1 MRSDCFVIA
10 TVAKFWNKGILSRL
24 DYLDEKYNG
33 SKKRPLGLSVSA
45 QHHIC
50 GMASFISVIN
60 KLNESYGS
68 YHCGFYEC
76 RTSEVLDRVERGL
89 DDLGIIFFTEH
100 SKGQMIQELR
110 NRGIIFNHIVYQTAH
125 AYICQN
131 HPLANSQEIAVIF
144 GGLLGPD
151 IFKVFKTEECKI
163 GGSLVLVVLAP
174 FMAKMGISSG
184 ANVAKLVSVG
194 PALLLQE
201 FGNLGTILLSMP
213 LALLLGL
220 KKESIGACY
229 SINRDSNLGLTTDI
243 FGPDA
248 PETKGTFAVYIVGS
262 VIGTVF
268 ISILASVVASWN
280 IFDPI
285 ALGMASGVGSG
296 SLMTAAAGTLGEIYP
311 QQAENI
317 MIMGGASDML
327 TGITGIYM
335 GTFVGLPLAKKL
347 YAILE
352 PKIGRKNNQE
362 VK

>member
-1 MRSDCFVIA
+1 MPLCIITWF
-10 TVAKFWNKGILSRL
+10 KEGI
-24 DYLDEKYNG
+24 YW
-33 SKKRPLGLSVSA
+33 
-45 QHHIC
+45 C
-50 GMASFISVIN
+50 
-60 KLNESYGS
+60 
-68 YHCGFYEC
+68 
-76 RTSEVLDRVERGL
+76 
-89 DDLGIIFFTEH
+89 
-100 SKGQMIQELR
+100 
-110 NRGIIFNHIVYQTAH
+110 
-125 AYICQN
+125 
-131 HPLANSQEIAVIF
+131 
-144 GGLLGPD
+144 
-151 IFKVFKTEECKI
+151 
-163 GGSLVLVVLAP
+163 
-174 FMAKMGISSG
+174 
-184 ANVAKLVSVG
+184 
-194 PALLLQE
+194 LLL
-201 FGNLGTILLSMP
+201 N
-213 LALLLGL
+213 
-220 KKESIGACY
+220 
-229 SINRDSNLGLTTDI
+229 NRDSNLGLTTDI

-296 SLMTAAAGTLGEIYP
+296 SMMTAAAGTLGEIYP

>member
-1 MRSDCFVIA
+1 MEKLKIVIKKYWKIYLA
-10 TVAKFWNKGILSRL
+10 ALVISAVCDLIGTV
-24 DYLDEKYNG
+24 
-33 SKKRPLGLSVSA
+33 
-45 QHHIC
+45 
-50 GMASFISVIN
+50 
-60 KLNESYGS
+60 KLNIGV
-68 YHCGFYEC
+68 GTLTLFPM
-76 RTSEVLDRVERGL
+76 V
-89 DDLGIIFFTEH
+89 F
-100 SKGQMIQELR
+100 
-110 NRGIIFNHIVYQTAH
+110 
-125 AYICQN
+125 
-131 HPLANSQEIAVIF
+131 AVIF

-151 IFKVFKTEECKI
+151 IFKI

-184 ANVAKLVSVG
+184 ANLAKLVSVG

-296 SLMTAAAGTLGEIYP
+296 SMMTAAAGTLGEIYP